1 MATLAKGPCI
11 HPDPRISG
19 LCARKKCS
27 YITDWKCLWNRWPLL
42 NAKFWSKTGRRQIM
56 NRTKVTQKNI
66 AQTIVFLSKWKL
78 NFILKK
84 YQNDLLK
91 LKEYTEEAFQIIP
104 AKLETFWNIVSEEWM
119 ENDIAIF
126 NLKIDARRQSQKS
139 IKLGTCYYLTK

>member
-1 MATLAKGPCI
+1 MKLYTKVWCHSKAHNQIPSCIWLKCLWMSDLVADFRFCRYFLFVRTATLAKGPCI

-78 NFILKK
+78 NFILKSTK
-84 YQNDLLK
+84 M
-91 LKEYTEEAFQIIP
+91 IC
-104 AKLETFWNIVSEEWM
+104 WNLR
-119 ENDIAIF
+119 NT
-126 NLKIDARRQSQKS
+126 QK
-139 IKLGTCYYLTK
+139 KHFK